1 MQKLA
6 DESIRG
12 YKIVGDRPKDR
23 QLSLGY
29 LQQSHEAAK
38 LLGELRVKAT
48 DLKNPAKCLGKAD
61 QYSGDELPTDREAQI
76 MCSGCP
82 VLELCGR
89 YRDVAH
95 PAWGVWSQQV
105 RGRNLQK
112 AMEDD

>member
-1 MQKLA
+1 MA

-12 YKIVGDRPKDR
+12 YKIIGDRPKDR
-23 QLSLGY
+23 QLSMSY

-82 VLELCGR
+82 LVALCSE
-89 YRDVAH
+89 YAETAHVAH
-95 PAWGVWSQQV
+95 GVWGSRV
-105 RGRNLQK
+105 YGRRLAE
-112 AMEDD
+112 AMKENE

>member
-1 MQKLA
+1 MV
-6 DESIRG
+6 DDRIRG
-12 YKIVGDRPKDR
+12 YRIQGDRPKDR

-89 YRDVAH
+89 YAEVAH
-95 PAWGVWSQQV
+95 PAWGVHS
-105 RGRNLQK
+105 GRVYGRRLAE
-112 AMEDD
+112 AMKENE